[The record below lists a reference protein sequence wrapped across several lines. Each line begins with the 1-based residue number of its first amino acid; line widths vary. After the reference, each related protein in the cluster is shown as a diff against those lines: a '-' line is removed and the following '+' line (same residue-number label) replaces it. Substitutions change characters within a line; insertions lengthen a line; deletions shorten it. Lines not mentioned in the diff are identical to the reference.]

1 MAAFEYVALD
11 TGGKTRK
18 GVLEGDS
25 LRQVR
30 QMLRDQGLM
39 PVSVDPATEQR
50 ARRGGGFKLTRSLG
64 GLDRVMITRQ
74 LATLTKAGLPI
85 EEALNAIAQQAEKQ
99 SVGALVMGI
108 RSKVLEGYS
117 LAASLAE
124 YPSSFSELYRSTV
137 ASGEQSGFLDR
148 VLENLADYLE
158 RQFESRRNV
167 EMALLYP
174 VVLLVLAV
182 CVVVALMI
190 YVVPDMV
197 GVIEN
202 SGQELPPMTVV
213 LIGLSEFITSWWWA
227 IGLVVVGV
235 VLLAR
240 SLLKQPHIRR
250 AWDARVLDLPLAR
263 RISRS
268 ANAARYANTLSILSG
283 SGVPLVEGMNIAQEV
298 VSNTHLK
305 RRLTDATQRVSE
317 GSSLRAA
324 LEGVGYFPPMMLH
337 MVASGEASGEL
348 DQMLDRVADHQQKE
362 VERIV
367 TTLVSLFQPL
377 MLVLMGGLVMFI
389 VLAILLPILNMNT
402 AI

>member
-11 TGGKTRK
+11 AGGKTRR

-25 LRQVR
+25 LRQAR

-39 PVSVDPATEQR
+39 PVSVDTASEKSR
-50 ARRGGGFKLTRSLG
+50 SSGRSWSFSRRLG
-64 GLDRVMITRQ
+64 ALDRVLITRQ

-85 EEALNAIAQQAEKQ
+85 EEALRAIAQQAEKQ

-117 LAASLAE
+117 LAASLGE
-124 YPSSFSELYRSTV
+124 YPGSFSPLYRSTV

-158 RQFESRRNV
+158 RQYDSRRNV

-174 VVLLVLAV
+174 VVLLLLAV
-182 CVVVALMI
+182 GVVGALMV

-202 SGQELPPMTVV
+202 SGQELPPMTVL
-213 LIGLSEFITSWWWA
+213 LIGMSEFVTRWWWA
-227 IGLVVVGV
+227 ILIVIAGLVA
-235 VLLAR
+235 LAR
-240 SLLKQPHIRR
+240 SLLRQPHIRR
-250 AWDARVLDLPLAR
+250 AWDARVLDLPLAK

-268 ANAARYANTLSILSG
+268 ANAARYANTLAILSG

-305 RRLTDATQRVSE
+305 RRLADATQRVSE
-317 GSSLRAA
+317 GTSLRAA
-324 LEGVGYFPPMMLH
+324 LDTVGYFPPMLLH

-348 DQMLDRVADHQQKE
+348 DQMLERVADHQQKE

-367 TTLVSLFQPL
+367 TTLVNLFQPL

>member
-11 TGGKTRK
+11 NGGKTKK
-18 GVLEGDS
+18 GVIEGDS

-30 QMLRDQGLM
+30 QSLRDSGLM
-39 PVSVDPATEQR
+39 PVSVDMATER
-50 ARRGGGFKLTRSLG
+50 TKSGGAGFSFSRSLS
-64 GLDRVMITRQ
+64 GLDRVLITRQ

-85 EEALNAIAQQAEKQ
+85 EEALQAIGQQAEKQ

-108 RSKVLEGYS
+108 RGKVLEGYS

-124 YPSSFSELYRSTV
+124 YPSSFSSLYRSTV
-137 ASGEQSGFLDR
+137 ASGEQSGHLDR

-197 GVIEN
+197 AVIEN
-202 SGQELPPMTVV
+202 SGQELPGMTVV
-213 LIGLSEFITSWWWA
+213 LIGMSEFLTQWWWA
-227 IGLVVVGV
+227 IGLGVLALVFVV
-235 VLLAR
+235 R
-240 SLLKQPHIRR
+240 NLLKQPHIRR
-250 AWDARVLDLPLAR
+250 SWDARVLDMPFAK

-268 ANAARYANTLSILSG
+268 ANAARYANTLAILGG
-283 SGVPLVEGMNIAQEV
+283 SGVPLVEGMNIAEGV
-298 VSNTHLK
+298 VSNTHLQ

-324 LEGVGYFPPMMLH
+324 LEGVGYFPPMLLH

-348 DQMLDRVADHQQKE
+348 DQMLERVAEHQQKE

-367 TTLVSLFQPL
+367 TTVVSLFQPL

>member
-1 MAAFEYVALD
+1 MAAFEFVALD
-11 TGGKTRK
+11 AAGKTKK

-30 QMLRDQGLM
+30 QMLRDQGLV
-39 PVSVDPATEQR
+39 PVSVDTASEQAER
-50 ARRGGGFKLTRSLG
+50 GRRGFSFSRSLSA
-64 GLDRVMITRQ
+64 LDRVLITRQ
-74 LATLTKAGLPI
+74 LATLVRAGLPL
-85 EEALNAIAQQAEKQ
+85 EEALGAIAQQAEKQ
-99 SVGALVMGI
+99 SVSALVLGI
-108 RSKVLEGYS
+108 RSKVLEGFS
-117 LAASLAE
+117 LAASLSE
-124 YPSSFSELYRSTV
+124 YPSSFTPLYRSTV
-137 ASGEQSGFLDR
+137 ASGEQSGHLDR

-174 VVLLVLAV
+174 VVLLVLAFA
-182 CVVVALMI
+182 VVIALMI

-197 GVIEN
+197 AVIEN

-213 LIGLSEFITSWWWA
+213 LIGISEFVTAWWWMLA
-227 IGLVVVGV
+227 LVAVGLV
-235 VLLAR
+235 LLVR
-240 SLLKQPHIRR
+240 MLLRQPHLRER
-250 AWDARVLDLPLAR
+250 WDQQKLNLPFVK
-263 RISRS
+263 RITRS
-268 ANAARYANTLSILSG
+268 ASAARYANTLAILGG
-283 SGVPLVEGMNIAQEV
+283 SGVPLVEGMNIAQDV

-305 RRLTDATQRVSE
+305 RRLGDATQRVSE
-317 GSSLRAA
+317 GSSLRAS
-324 LEGVGYFPPMMLH
+324 LEGVGYFPPMLLH

-348 DQMLDRVADHQQKE
+348 DNMLERVAEHQQNE

-367 TTLVSLFQPL
+367 TTLVGLFQPM